1 MVNRLLFVMEQY
13 CDADPLCGP
22 TNSEHLLVDAIRST
36 GLVGETKRFYFDQLS
51 KSAGR
56 GRMSEL
62 LLEECDLFCPEV
74 VLYTPLGGALG
85 DALNPLPSA
94 IDRIRERAMVLIWLW
109 DAKPN
114 CGLETKWLPH
124 ADYLGIVDSVKAYIY
139 YRGYHN
145 VILAYSAPSPE
156 LFCGRGLPRDIDVSF
171 LGSVDPTDQRWPMR
185 AEYTNYLR
193 ENGIDIRVGGGQRV
207 QRLSALDYSTIM
219 SRSKISLNFSRD
231 GNGLPCLKSRVF
243 EVTSCGALLM
253 DDWGTDTEYFFQSGQ
268 DFVIYN
274 SKEDLLRL
282 VKYYLEHE
290 EERKAIAGNGW
301 MKATFT
307 YNARNMWAGVFERMG
322 FEVPRG
328 LVDKNFTIHK
338 QVVEAIKGEVEHG
351 QVLGR

>member
-1 MVNRLLFVMEQY
+1 MVNKVLFVMEQY
-13 CDADPLCGP
+13 CDADPVCGP

-51 KSAGR
+51 KSVGR
-56 GRMSEL
+56 GRMSL
-62 LLEECDLFCPEV
+62 LLEECLDLFRPDV

-85 DALNPLPSA
+85 DALNPLP
-94 IDRIRERAMVLIWLW
+94 IRIREEAKMLLWLW

-114 CGLETKWLPH
+114 CGLETKWLPI
-124 ADYLGIVDSVKAYIY
+124 ADYLGIVDSVKAYLY

-145 VILAYSAPSPE
+145 VILAYSAPSPK
-156 LFCGRGLPRDIDVSF
+156 LFYDRSLPRDIDVSF

-207 QRLSALDYSTIM
+207 QRLSPQDYATIM

-253 DDWGTDTEYFFQSGQ
+253 DDWGTDTEYFFEPGK
-268 DFVIYN
+268 DFIIYN

-290 EERKAIAGNGW
+290 EERAAIAKSGWVKAI
-301 MKATFT
+301 
-307 YNARNMWAGVFERMG
+307 YVHNAPNMWAGVFERMG
-322 FEVPRG
+322 FAPPRV
-328 LVDKNFTIHK
+328 LTESPYYQMHK
-338 QVVEAIKGEVEHG
+338 K
-351 QVLGR
+351 VLGRLSQRRETNV

>member
-1 MVNRLLFVMEQY
+1 MVNRLLFVMERY
-13 CDADPLCGP
+13 CDADPVCGP
-22 TNSEHLLVDAIRST
+22 TNSEHLIVDAIRST
-36 GLVGETKRFYFDQLS
+36 GLVGETKCFYFDQLS

-56 GRMSEL
+56 WRMSDL
-62 LLEECDLFCPEV
+62 LLEEVCELFHPEV

-94 IDRIRERAMVLIWLW
+94 IDRIREEAKVLIWLW

-114 CGLETKWLPH
+114 CGLETKWLPI
-124 ADYLGIVDSVKAYIY
+124 ADYLGIVDSVKAYLY
-139 YRGYHN
+139 YRDYHN
-145 VILAYSAPSPE
+145 VILAYSAPSPK
-156 LFCGRGLPRDIDVSF
+156 LFYDRSLPRDIDVSF

-207 QRLSALDYSTIM
+207 QRLSARDYATIM
-219 SRSKISLNFSRD
+219 SRSKISLNFCRD

-243 EVTSCGALLM
+243 EVTSSGALLL
-253 DDWGTDTEYFFQSGQ
+253 DDWGTDTEYFLEPGK

-290 EERKAIAGNGW
+290 EERRAIARWGLEKVTNI
-301 MKATFT
+301 
-307 YNARNMWAGVFERMG
+307 YNARNMWGYVFERIG
-322 FEVPRG
+322 FEVPEE
-328 LVDKNFTIHK
+328 LIIDLNYLLHK
-338 QVVEAIKGEVEHG
+338 QQEKAIEGAK
-351 QVLGR
+351 